1 MKRRCVPLLLLALA
15 GAAQGA
21 LARDVLGI
29 YKEWAAFR
37 DREPAGKPSRCYAI
51 AQPGDIAGEPER
63 EAFVSVGVW
72 ANNGVR
78 GQFHVR
84 LSRDRSTSAV
94 AMVSLGGRSFRL
106 TGNRS
111 DLYAESRA
119 MDRAI
124 IAAIRTSSSLSVE
137 SIGRD
142 GGPLVDAYNLK
153 GAASAID
160 AARIGCL

>member
-1 MKRRCVPLLLLALA
+1 MKRLFASFLLLATA
-15 GAAQGA
+15 GIAQNA
-21 LARDVLGI
+21 SARDVLGT
-29 YKEWAAFR
+29 YKEWGAFR
-37 DREPAGKPSRCYAI
+37 DRGLGGQPARCYAI
-51 AQPGDIAGEPER
+51 AQPGDIAGKPER
-63 EAFVSVGVW
+63 EAFVSLGVW
-72 ANNGVR
+72 ANKGVR

-106 TGNRS
+106 TGSRS

-142 GGPLVDAYNLK
+142 GRPLVDAYNLK